1 MPEPRT
7 PPSKEECMALL
18 SPAKFL
24 LPANAFSFLPSP
36 PDPSELPKPGYFN
49 LTQVS
54 RIYSN
59 LKQLI
64 SPFYLEFYHKPKLI
78 FSKLAINM
86 LLVMGAAI
94 LLLIMLDVLSSY
106 I

>member
-54 RIYSN
+54 HIYSN

-64 SPFYLEFYHKPKLI
+64 YPFYFEFYHKPKLI
-78 FSKLAINM
+78 FSEIAINM
-86 LLVMGAAI
+86 LLNMGAAI
-94 LLLIMLDVLSSY
+94 LLFIMLAVLSSF